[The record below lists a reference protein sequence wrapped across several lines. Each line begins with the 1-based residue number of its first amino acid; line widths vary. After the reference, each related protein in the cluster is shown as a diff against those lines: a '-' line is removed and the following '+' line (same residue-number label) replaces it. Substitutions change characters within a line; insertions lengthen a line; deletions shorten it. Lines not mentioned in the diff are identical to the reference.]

1 MEYMFGVHIFV
12 SGDVIDNS
20 EPALIIM
27 NHRTRLDWLFFWNAL
42 FRIDPWLLTTQ
53 KISLKGIL
61 KYLPG
66 AGNYKIIVLN
76 SIKHL

>member
-1 MEYMFGVHIFV
+1 MEYIFGVKIFV
-12 SGDVIDNS
+12 SGDVIENS
-20 EPALIIM
+20 TPSLIIM

-42 FRIDPWLLTTQ
+42 FRIDPWLLTTE

-66 AGNYKIIVLN
+66 AGIFFFNHNK
-76 SIKHL
+76 